1 MDTLGEEREREE
13 VERRRYDTR
22 AEDEGGGGKDCGLFT
37 AFAAIGE
44 DQTVETRERETS
56 ETLKEF

>member
-1 MDTLGEEREREE
+1 MDTLVEERKRKW
-13 VERRRYDTR
+13 RGDDTR

>member
-1 MDTLGEEREREE
+1 MDTLGEEGERKW
-13 VERRRYDTR
+13 RGDDTR

>member
-1 MDTLGEEREREE
+1 MDTLVEERKRKW
-13 VERRRYDTR
+13 RGDDTR
-22 AEDEGGGGKDCGLFT
+22 AEDEGGGGKDCGLFS

-44 DQTVETRERETS
+44 DQSQTVETRERETS